1 MTRRPLR
8 LAAGAFGV
16 AVAIAARDATAA
28 SPATVS
34 TGSMPDFA
42 SLPEG
47 RVPPVPV
54 KGAPKSIAVGQK
66 VDGFVT
72 VEMPSEKLEQ
82 ARRSGQDVRNSY
94 LFTDKDQAKAFARSR
109 GARSDRDD
117 ACLVDG
123 GDAESL
129 RASSGEGGDAT
140 PRDWPDS
147 YSSMLAFQFQ
157 VGPTP
162 APSPRTKHRSKRRSS
177 SGRAGDVRTVHAERF
192 VAGEGGHASL
202 AIADAWVDVRTR
214 GVKLID
220 RSTLPLSRV
229 FVGPNGLEVY
239 AARDGAALQVVLRA
253 PDHPTDDAALAG
265 QIRAQLRNLSAVL
278 PGRGGGTSDC
288 GHLRFALR
296 APAGVGQMA
305 TLQSVAFLP
314 PTDGDTPSPPDGE
327 SDDAR
332 ASRELQAMRQ
342 RPFQLSVSATS
353 TTTDPSPI
361 VSIALGWTGRE
372 HAP

>member
-1 MTRRPLR
+1 
-8 LAAGAFGV
+8 
-16 AVAIAARDATAA
+16 
-28 SPATVS
+28 
-34 TGSMPDFA
+34 
-42 SLPEG
+42 
-47 RVPPVPV
+47 
-54 KGAPKSIAVGQK
+54 
-66 VDGFVT
+66 
-72 VEMPSEKLEQ
+72 
-82 ARRSGQDVRNSY
+82 
-94 LFTDKDQAKAFARSR
+94 
-109 GARSDRDD
+109 
-117 ACLVDG
+117 
-123 GDAESL
+123 
-129 RASSGEGGDAT
+129 
-140 PRDWPDS
+140 
-147 YSSMLAFQFQ
+147 
-157 VGPTP
+157 
-162 APSPRTKHRSKRRSS
+162 
-177 SGRAGDVRTVHAERF
+177 VHAERF
-192 VAGEGGHASL
+192 VAGESGRASL